1 MTKREMILNALF
13 ARLKTLDVVVK
24 RNEIAP
30 QKIPASG
37 LVIMRDGK
45 QGVPE
50 ILLSPPI
57 CLFNHEAEVEVIV
70 QAVKSE
76 DRDKLLDEL
85 LEKIGELL
93 SSDVNLTG
101 LTDFIYPK
109 PPEIIEDY
117 IEGAPLIKAA
127 VIPVVLQYS
136 TINALK

>member
-1 MTKREMILNALF
+1 MVILH
-13 ARLKTLDVVVK
+13 
-24 RNEIAP
+24 
-30 QKIPASG
+30 
-37 LVIMRDGK
+37 DGNV
-45 QGVPE
+45 GEPE
-50 ILLSPPI
+50 ILLLPPI

-70 QAVKSE
+70 QAVKSK

-101 LTDFIYPK
+101 LTDFVYPK

-127 VIPVVLQYS
+127 IITVVLQYS
-136 TINALK
+136 MTSPLK

>member
-1 MTKREMILNALF
+1 MTKREIILNMLHEK
-13 ARLKTLDVVVK
+13 LKTLDVVVK

-50 ILLSPPI
+50 ILRSPPI

-109 PPEIIEDY
+109 SPEIIEEY

-127 VIPVVLQYS
+127 IIPVVLQYS
-136 TINALK
+136 TTNALK

>member
-1 MTKREMILNALF
+1 MTKRETILNMLHEK
-13 ARLKTLDVVVK
+13 LKTLDVVVK

-76 DRDKLLDEL
+76 DRDRLLDEL
-85 LEKIGELL
+85 LEKIGELI
-93 SSDVNLTG
+93 SSDKTLSG

-127 VIPVVLQYS
+127 IIPVVLQYS
-136 TINALK
+136 TISPLK

>member
-13 ARLKTLDVVVK
+13 ERLKALDVVVK

-45 QGVPE
+45 QGVSE

-57 CLFNHEAEVEVIV
+57 CLFNHEAEVEVMV

-109 PPEIIEDY
+109 PPEIIDEY

>member
-1 MTKREMILNALF
+1 MTKRKTILNMLHE
-13 ARLKTLDVVVK
+13 RLKTLDVEVK

-30 QKIPASG
+30 QKIPETG

-76 DRDKLLDEL
+76 DRDRLLDEL
-85 LEKIGELL
+85 LEKIGELI
-93 SSDVNLTG
+93 SSDKTL
-101 LTDFIYPK
+101 
-109 PPEIIEDY
+109 
-117 IEGAPLIKAA
+117 
-127 VIPVVLQYS
+127 
-136 TINALK
+136 

>member
-13 ARLKTLDVVVK
+13 ERLKTLDVVVK

-30 QKIPASG
+30 QKIPATG

-76 DRDKLLDEL
+76 EREINSWMNSSKKLVSCYHQM
-85 LEKIGELL
+85 KR
-93 SSDVNLTG
+93 
-101 LTDFIYPK
+101 
-109 PPEIIEDY
+109 
-117 IEGAPLIKAA
+117 
-127 VIPVVLQYS
+127 
-136 TINALK
+136 

>member
-50 ILLSPPI
+50 ILLS
-57 CLFNHEAEVEVIV
+57 FRSQE
-70 QAVKSE
+70 
-76 DRDKLLDEL
+76 
-85 LEKIGELL
+85 
-93 SSDVNLTG
+93 T
-101 LTDFIYPK
+101 
-109 PPEIIEDY
+109 
-117 IEGAPLIKAA
+117 
-127 VIPVVLQYS
+127 
-136 TINALK
+136 